1 MFETLSKGFRAAK
14 QRLTGVAELT
24 DDVIDEA
31 LRDVRMSL
39 LEADVEF
46 KVVKRFLDRVKE
58 SARGE
63 EVQNQT
69 PAIATA
75 ATTLASIRPN
85 ALRIATLSTY
95 SGTHTQQGISA
106 NKVLT
111 AGEQA
116 LVCRSKWGV

>member
-58 SARGE
+58 AARGE
-63 EVQNQT
+63 QVQLKARSEKLGAKRIT
-69 PAIATA
+69 P
-75 ATTLASIRPN
+75 
-85 ALRIATLSTY
+85 
-95 SGTHTQQGISA
+95 
-106 NKVLT
+106 
-111 AGEQA
+111 EQA
-116 LVCRSKWGV
+116 FVAICQDELTRMMGP